1 MLKQDEL
8 NKYGCDS
15 LINGINVLASKDY
28 IKAVRQLRRNPS
40 SKMSAATA
48 KECEAFFR
56 SSWYALLTS
65 VEGEWLI
72 KRLREEAMKK

>member
-15 LINGINVLASKDY
+15 LINGIIVLASKDY
-28 IKAVRQLRRNPS
+28 IKAMRLLRKNPK
-40 SKMSAATA
+40 SKAALSTA
-48 KECEAFFR
+48 KECEEFFR
-56 SSWYALLTS
+56 GSWYSCLTS

-72 KRLREEAMKK
+72 NRLREEAMKK